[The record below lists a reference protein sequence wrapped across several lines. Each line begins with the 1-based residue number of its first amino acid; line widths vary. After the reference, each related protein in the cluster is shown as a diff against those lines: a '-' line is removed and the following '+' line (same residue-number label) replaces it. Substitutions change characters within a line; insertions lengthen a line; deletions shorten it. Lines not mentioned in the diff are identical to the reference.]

1 MLRTRFYLF
10 FRITLKINIEVRIL
24 FILYTILTLGLNSFS
39 QDELLSGL
47 YFSSHEAIQD
57 KRTSLNLT
65 PNKSFE
71 FANGFSLEFDANFR
85 RGDGY
90 YGYIFRIIGDNNTN
104 IDLVSNLASTT
115 SNFWLVYKDQNLF
128 SYRWSDLS
136 GVGYDQW
143 MKVRV
148 DIDVKNT
155 KLQVSFN
162 GVKQEMTIPE
172 IATLKKFE
180 LVFGAC
186 KNGAFLST
194 DVCPMSLKNIRI
206 YDHKNQLFRDWK
218 LSKHDTD
225 KVYDEIS
232 NAEAMV
238 NNPVWIID
246 KHVKWQKQKSFQ
258 LTNLFGITSDEDS
271 GRIFFVDDKAVYIL
285 HTESWKMDTIA
296 FSGGFPYQD
305 LLGKQIIYNKFTDEL
320 WSYNFK
326 INEISRF
333 NFQTRK
339 WSFDQSLV
347 PETDFAHQN
356 KFISPLDSSLVTFLG
371 YGHYTYKGSVNH
383 YNNKSQ
389 QWDQTDR
396 SNQIDPRYL
405 SGAGF
410 MNNQKILV
418 FGGYGSKSG
427 RQELSPGFY
436 YDLYSFN
443 LQDYSFTKLW
453 TLDPPTIPFVPCESL
468 IYNEQSK
475 SFYTLVFNRGNF
487 KTNLRLAQ
495 FGVEKPEFKLYDDSI
510 SFDFLDVES
519 GATLFLN
526 EKKSELIALTYHNAD
541 ISMYSIAYPP
551 LMSDDVYQNEL
562 VSSQVFFRW
571 GILLLLLC
579 MTGVGVYAAFRKR
592 RPQTRLQLHQKI
604 EHHGIDPIPLIERK
618 AVSSILFVGGFQI
631 YDCKGNNI
639 TAAFSPTLKQLFL
652 FIFLHTIKNDK
663 GVSSAKLDEVLWYDK
678 SGESARNNRNVNI
691 SKLRAILDEVE
702 GVEVINEN
710 SFWKIRMDGTIYCDY
725 CEILNLLRKSKS
737 INLGENEINELI
749 GLLSFG
755 EFLPAVQ
762 NEWMDGF
769 KSRFANEIIDG
780 LSSLFNEN
788 EVKANLSLRY
798 HLAEC
803 ILVYD
808 PLNDEAFA
816 MKCSVLYHLG
826 KKGMAKNLYDSFCR
840 DYKQVLGSDYAVPFN
855 DTIK

>member
-1 MLRTRFYLF
+1 MRFLLVLF
-10 FRITLKINIEVRIL
+10 
-24 FILYTILTLGLNSFS
+24 TILTLGLNSFS
-39 QDELLSGL
+39 QEELLSGL
-47 YFSSHEAIQD
+47 YFSSHEVIQD

-71 FANGFSLEFDANFR
+71 FDNGFSLEFDANFR

-104 IDLVSNLASTT
+104 IDLVSNLASHS
-115 SNFWLVYKDQNLF
+115 SNFRLVYKDQILI
-128 SYRWSDLS
+128 SYNWRDLS
-136 GVGYDQW
+136 GAGYDQW

-148 DIDVKNT
+148 DIDVKNS
-155 KLQVSFN
+155 KIQVTLN
-162 GVKQEMTIPE
+162 GVKQDKIIPE

-186 KNGAFLST
+186 KNSAFLST
-194 DVCPMSLKNIRI
+194 DVCPMSLKNIQI
-206 YDHKNQLFRDWK
+206 YDHNNQLFRNWK
-218 LSKHDTD
+218 LSKHDQN
-225 KVYDEIS
+225 KVYDETS
-232 NAEAMV
+232 EVEAHV
-238 NNPVWIID
+238 DNPIWIID
-246 KHVKWQKQKSFQ
+246 KHIKWQKLKDFQ
-258 LTNLFGITSDEDS
+258 VNDLFGIAKDEDNE
-271 GRIFFVDDKAVYIL
+271 RLFFINAKAVYVVSAITL
-285 HTESWKMDTIA
+285 EIDTIP
-296 FSGGFPYQD
+296 FSGGSPYHD
-305 LLGKQIIYNKFTDEL
+305 FLGKQIIYNKYTDEL
-320 WSYNFK
+320 WSYNFDSDK
-326 INEISRF
+326 ISRF

-339 WSFDQSLV
+339 WSFDQSLAR
-347 PETDFAHQN
+347 ETDFAHQN
-356 KFISPLDSSLVTFLG
+356 KFISPLDSSLITFLG

-389 QWDQTDR
+389 RWDRIDR

-410 MNNQKILV
+410 MDNQKILV

-427 RQELSPGFY
+427 RQDLSPGFY

-453 TLDPPTIPFVPCESL
+453 TLDPPSIPFVPSESL
-468 IYNEQSK
+468 IYDDQSK

-487 KTNLRLAQ
+487 KTDLRLAQ
-495 FGVEKPEFKLYDDSI
+495 FGVEKPDFKLYNDSI
-510 SFDFLDVES
+510 PFDFLDVES

-551 LMSDDVYQNEL
+551 LMSDDVYQNKMVRNQL
-562 VSSQVFFRW
+562 FSRW

-579 MTGVGVYAAFRKR
+579 LSGVGAYAAFRKR
-592 RPQTRLQLHQKI
+592 RIRKELQLNQKI
-604 EHHGIDPIPLIERK
+604 DHHGIETIPPIERK
-618 AVSSILFVGGFQI
+618 AVSSILFMGGFQI
-631 YDCKGNNI
+631 FDSKGRNL
-639 TAAFSPTLKQLFL
+639 TSAFSPTLKQLFL
-652 FIFLHTIKNDK
+652 FIFLHTIKNEK

-691 SKLRAILDEVE
+691 SKLRTILDEVE

-710 SFWKIRMDGTIYCDY
+710 SYWKIRMDAATYCDY

-737 INLGENEINELI
+737 INLGESEIKQLI

-755 EFLPAVQ
+755 EFLPAIQ
-762 NEWMDGF
+762 TEWMDGF
-769 KSRFANEIIDG
+769 KSRFANEIIDEI
-780 LSSLFNEN
+780 SSLLNGN
-788 EVKANLSLRY
+788 VVKANFSLRY

-803 ILVYD
+803 ILVSD

-816 MKCSVLYHLG
+816 IKCSVLYHLG
-826 KKGMAKNLYDSFCR
+826 KKGMAKNIYDSFCR
-840 DYKQVLGSDYAVPFN
+840 EYKQVLGIDYAVPFN